1 MKILVTGGCGYK
13 GSVLIPSL
21 LADGHTVTSIDTQW
35 FGNLL
40 PEHKNLI
47 NLQMDVRDTEDTN
60 EGCRCSNTPC
70 KYCK

>member
-1 MKILVTGGCGYK
+1 MRIQRTA
-13 GSVLIPSL
+13 LIPSL

-47 NLQMDVRDTEDTN
+47 NLQMDVRDTDKIPMKDVDAIHLGTQMIQQ
-60 EGCRCSNTPC
+60 
-70 KYCK
+70 